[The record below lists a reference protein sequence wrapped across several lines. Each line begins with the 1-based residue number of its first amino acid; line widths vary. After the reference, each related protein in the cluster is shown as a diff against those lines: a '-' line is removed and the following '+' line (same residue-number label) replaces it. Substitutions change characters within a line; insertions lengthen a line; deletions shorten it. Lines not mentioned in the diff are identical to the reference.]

1 MGRGWAYGHGLF
13 VLYLTPSPLY
23 KGLVEPNYE
32 GSLNQVRSSRLR
44 KIPKHYVKRVKLIF
58 STNMRFSFDG
68 QTKILR
74 PQSASIDSAPALSRL
89 HLFTT
94 HRPTPFR
101 THPLIC
107 ALQPSWTTL
116 QSCYVSI
123 LIAHWKKRQNPK
135 PQDISQVASCI
146 DEQCQDAMN
155 HKNKSFIRCMIQIYY
170 YYIM

>member
-1 MGRGWAYGHGLF
+1 MSTNTETLTEPSTYLATKGVQGLLDQSGTYGHGLF
-13 VLYLTPSPLY
+13 VLYLTPRPLN

-44 KIPKHYVKRVKLIF
+44 KIPKYYVKKVKLIF

-107 ALQPSWTTL
+107 ALQPS
-116 QSCYVSI
+116 
-123 LIAHWKKRQNPK
+123 
-135 PQDISQVASCI
+135 
-146 DEQCQDAMN
+146 
-155 HKNKSFIRCMIQIYY
+155 
-170 YYIM
+170 

>member
-1 MGRGWAYGHGLF
+1 MLASHGHGLF
-13 VLYLTPSPLY
+13 VLYLTPRPLN
-23 KGLVEPNYE
+23 KGLVEANYE
-32 GSLNQVRSSRLR
+32 GFFDQVRSSRFR
-44 KIPKHYVKRVKLIF
+44 RIPKYYVKKVKLIF

-74 PQSASIDSAPALSRL
+74 LQSASIDSAPALSRL
-89 HLFTT
+89 HLFAT

-123 LIAHWKKRQNPK
+123 LIAHCKKGQNPK

-146 DEQCQDAMN
+146 DEQC
-155 HKNKSFIRCMIQIYY
+155 
-170 YYIM
+170 